1 MVSAIQLLSGTGRR
15 SAASGGPMVHASASA
30 PYLSLDDPRLIEFL
44 RFGDVTA
51 TGLSVNVQR
60 AMKNPA
66 MFRAVS
72 LISNTMGM
80 LPMQL
85 IDEATK
91 EKATDHPLYRLLH
104 RRPNGW
110 QSAYDF
116 RSLMQYRALVKG
128 DGFALIVRSRD
139 IRSGGRVKPV
149 QLVPLDPDRTEV
161 RQRDDWSVEY
171 LYQPKSGGRITYASQ
186 DILHLRGL
194 SFDGLRG
201 VSLVKQAAESIALAL
216 TAELAAGRMFKN
228 GAFVGAALEMPDGKR
243 LSPEAFDRLR
253 ESLAEK
259 EGAENAGKNLIL
271 EEGLKFKPIAHSAR
285 DAELAALRKMQ
296 AEEIARITGTPRPL
310 LMLDETN
317 WGTGVEALGRFF
329 VQYGLNPWF
338 EAWQQAA
345 ERSLLLDDEVDRYAV
360 KFNAGALLRGSMKDQ
375 ADFFAKALGAGGQE
389 PWMTQNE
396 VRDVLDMPRKEGGD
410 ELGKGAMSKAQP
422 TDLQADDEEP
432 APPAKSKRS
441 KSDDVDDDA

>member
-1 MVSAIQLLSGTGRR
+1 MADVSQG
-15 SAASGGPMVHASASA
+15 
-30 PYLSLDDPRLIEFL
+30 YLTLDDPRLVEFL

-51 TGLSVNVQR
+51 TGITVNVQR

-72 LISNTMGM
+72 LISNAMGM

-85 IDEATK
+85 IEEATK
-91 EKATDHPLYRLLH
+91 EKATSHPLYRVLH
-104 RRPNGW
+104 RRPNLW
-110 QSAYDF
+110 QSAFDF
-116 RSLMQYRALVKG
+116 RALMQFRALVKG
-128 DGFALIVRSRD
+128 DGYALIVRSRD
-139 IRSGGRVKPV
+139 IRAGGREKIA
-149 QLVPLDPDRTEV
+149 QLVPLDPDRVDVE
-161 RQRDDWSVEY
+161 QLDDWSVVY
-171 LYQPKSGGRITYASQ
+171 HYQPKKGGRITYRSR
-186 DILHLRGL
+186 DIFHLRGL

-216 TAELAAGRMFKN
+216 SAELAAGRMFKN
-228 GAFVGAALEMPDGKR
+228 GTFVGGALEMPDGKKLSFEAYTR
-243 LSPEAFDRLR
+243 LK

-271 EEGLKFKPIAHSAR
+271 EEGLKYKAIAQSAK
-285 DAELAALRKMQ
+285 DAELAAIRKMQ
-296 AEEIARITGTPRPL
+296 VEEIARITGTPRPL

-345 ERSLLLDDEVDRYAV
+345 ERSLLSDDEADRYAV
-360 KFNAGALLRGSMKDQ
+360 KVNAGALLRGSMKDQ

-396 VRDVLDMPRKEGGD
+396 VRDTLDMPRKDGGD
-410 ELGKGAMSKAQP
+410 VLGKGAMNAAANTAEP
-422 TDLQADDEEP
+422 EPDDVE
-432 APPAKSKRS
+432 PPAGKTKRS
-441 KSDDVDDDA
+441 KSEDDDAA